1 MKTDNIFIIFGYAAS
16 ANACLMMLPQLFLTV
31 KKNPSPIYQ

>member
-1 MKTDNIFIIFGYAAS
+1 MNTNDVFQIFGYLAS

-31 KKNPSPIYQ
+31 KKIIF